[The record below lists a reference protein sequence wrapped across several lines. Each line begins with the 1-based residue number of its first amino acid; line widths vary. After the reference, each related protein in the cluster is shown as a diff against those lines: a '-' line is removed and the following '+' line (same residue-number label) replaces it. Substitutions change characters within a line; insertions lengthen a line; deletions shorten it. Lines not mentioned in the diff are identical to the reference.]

1 MKKRSILSL
10 ACVAGALFIGL
21 MAASQVLSSNVQA
34 DRRAMSAANE
44 LVTAGHLDQAAVIY
58 GQLLDQDVED
68 ASVYYNLGNVAM
80 QQGNPDRALVLYEQA
95 AELSPRDRDI
105 RHNLAL
111 AREQAGGLSG
121 SSARGVLA
129 SIAQASR
136 SLLTVNELAML
147 ALGSWF
153 LLGFLVLAYRH
164 FQPGKRPAALR
175 LAGMFATVLVVVSSL
190 ALVSRMQV

>member
-1 MKKRSILSL
+1 
-10 ACVAGALFIGL
+10 
-21 MAASQVLSSNVQA
+21 
-34 DRRAMSAANE
+34 MSAANE

-58 GQLLDQDVED
+58 GQLLDQGVED

-80 QQGNPDRALVLYEQA
+80 QQRQPPTALALYERA
-95 AELSPRDRDI
+95 AELSPRDSDI

-111 AREQAGGLSG
+111 AREQQASSAG
-121 SSARGVLA
+121 SSGRGRAGVDCPGEPVA
-129 SIAQASR
+129 VDGQRVS
-136 SLLTVNELAML
+136 AML
-147 ALGSWF
+147 ATGSAWF

-175 LAGMFATVLVVVSSL
+175 LAGMLATVLVVVSSL